1 MNSNDITIIINTFQS
16 EDKIFHCLDSIN
28 SIYKVI
34 IIENSNNID
43 FKNQLEKKY
52 LNVKCFLTGKNLCY
66 AKGNNFGLSKVTSKY
81 ALILNPDTTLED
93 KTIKNF
99 FITAEKINDF
109 AIIGP
114 AKQDEFSDE
123 DNNKECAQVFPVH
136 QLKGF
141 AMFLNLD
148 QFDEIG
154 FFDSNFFIYLEEI
167 DLCMRLKNHNKK
179 IFLDKKI
186 IINHLGGSSHNK
198 SINFEMELSRNWH
211 WMWSTFYF
219 NKKHYGYLNS
229 LTQVSGKFFSS
240 FIKMIFFT
248 LIFKK
253 KERKIYFQRFSGLLN
268 SILGKKSWYR
278 PKILI
283 N

>member
-52 LNVKCFLTGKNLCY
+52 LNVKCFLTGENLGY

-167 DLCMRLKNHNKK
+167 DLCMRLQNHNKK